1 MPGAKE
7 EIQDPELPAASS
19 TYADCAR
26 ADGLS
31 LRDERARS
39 LKTIRT
45 CAICGFAIKPE
56 HAWMRSGRSWPSS
69 DAISPS
75 ARTHM
80 PGEFRKIS
88 KRKPIAGEPHIKALT
103 CPI

>member
-1 MPGAKE
+1 MPEAIN
-7 EIQDPELPAASS
+7 EIQDPELPAAAS
-19 TYADCAR
+19 TYADCAG

-45 CAICGFAIKPE
+45 CAIGGFAIKR
-56 HAWMRSGRSWPSS
+56 ARV
-69 DAISPS
+69 DAIREVVAPQRRGI
-75 ARTHM
+75 AVGTDHM

-88 KRKPIAGEPHIKALT
+88 KRKPIAVEPHIQALT